1 MTLLNT
7 DFHAAAEAGLVPDLD
22 GAVRAPTLNRVMAF
36 SLAQRRSLREAI
48 SSLLLEGAPQRAKAE
63 NLTLDEA
70 EATPLPPDW
79 PDHLKALH
87 RQSPADL
94 VEAFETEGWDVTDKR
109 RKPLRMLPILALPL
123 ALAAR
128 GVAGQLPFAAEPDH
142 PTTDWGA
149 SLKAEAG
156 RFRKR

>member
-1 MTLLNT
+1 MRRLADLPGVDALELKALMKPRLADP
-7 DFHAAAEAGLVPDLD
+7 DFIHDHPEVDAVAVEAFGL
-22 GAVRAPTLNRVMAF
+22 
-36 SLAQRRSLREAI
+36 SLEA
-48 SSLLLEGAPQRAKAE
+48 
-63 NLTLDEA
+63 A
-70 EATPLPPDW
+70 EATPLPADW
-79 PDHLKALH
+79 PDHLKDLH
-87 RQSPADL
+87 RRSPAEL
-94 VEAFETEGWDVTDKR
+94 VEAFEAEGWDVTDKK

-128 GVAGQLPFAAEPDH
+128 GVAGRLPFVAEPDH

>member
-1 MTLLNT
+1 MRRLADLPGVDALELKALMTPRLA
-7 DFHAAAEAGLVPDLD
+7 DPDLVHD
-22 GAVRAPTLNRVMAF
+22 HPEVDAVAVEAF
-36 SLAQRRSLREAI
+36 GLSLEA
-48 SSLLLEGAPQRAKAE
+48 
-63 NLTLDEA
+63 A
-70 EATPLPPDW
+70 EATPLPADW
-79 PDHLKALH
+79 PEPLTDLH
-87 RQSPADL
+87 RRSPAEL
-94 VEAFETEGWDVTDKR
+94 VEAFEAEGWDVTDKR

-142 PTTDWGA
+142 PVTDWGA